1 MSITFYDQKAHLL
14 KCSCGYIWKPLVRD
28 YKDFDIND
36 QKCPNCYEAKTR
48 VHPGVK
54 FQPR

>member
-1 MSITFYDQKAHLL
+1 MSITFYDQKEHLL

-28 YKDFDIND
+28 YKDFDIKD

-48 VHPGVK
+48 VHPGAR
-54 FQPR
+54 F